1 MENICYD
8 VKEKKEKKEVVD
20 ITQLMDEV
28 NSKTEDALISI
39 DLDTHVAL
47 ELDYS
52 TNYNVKSLGQIMD
65 FYELSKRKL
74 RKDEIVQMIVMFE
87 MESDNY
93 EKVDER
99 KRFWE
104 NLAELKEHTFFSKYI
119 LLDL

>member
-8 VKEKKEKKEVVD
+8 IKEKNQKEMVN

-28 NSKTEDALISI
+28 NSKTEDAIISL

-52 TNYNVKSLGQIMD
+52 TNYNVKLLGQIMD

-74 RKDEIVQMIVMFE
+74 RKDEMVQMIVMFE

-93 EKVDER
+93 EKMDER
-99 KRFWE
+99 KRLWE
-104 NLAELKEHTFFSKYI
+104 NLAELKDHTFFSKYI
-119 LLDL
+119 LCEL